1 MKPIIIVLFLAAGPA
16 RAADP
21 YVFIPPVLPARQGD
35 LAELSYRLAQL
46 PALSEL
52 ERAQTAA
59 AHINTWPYFMGG
71 VVMVRNHSGSRIQTF
86 CVWMFH
92 NFEYLGYLTPAGVKV
107 LPGWYTWKMVLLD
120 AAPWARQGH
129 WLLQGGGLSSEI
141 FNIQKEETK

>member
-59 AHINTWPYFMGG
+59 AVSHRGI
-71 VVMVRNHSGSRIQTF
+71 R
-86 CVWMFH
+86 
-92 NFEYLGYLTPAGVKV
+92 AG
-107 LPGWYTWKMVLLD
+107 
-120 AAPWARQGH
+120 ACGH
-129 WLLQGGGLSSEI
+129 RRRRL
-141 FNIQKEETK
+141 